1 MSTSYIPNSDLI
13 FAKES
18 SRQAS
23 PFTTFQA
30 GHFVK
35 PAPATQPVAKAD
47 NEDLLSFD
55 GEYSDLY
62 VTAAL
67 DLDYD
72 EPNAV
77 VEDRE
82 VEFVAAG
89 ESVVAVEM
97 LVAQPAKQVEVE
109 AIELRDAA

>member
-1 MSTSYIPNSDLI
+1 MSTSYIPNTDLI

-23 PFTTFQA
+23 PFTTFQP

-35 PAPATQPVAKAD
+35 PAPAAQPVAKIEND
-47 NEDLLSFD
+47 DLLSFE

-82 VEFVAAG
+82 MEFVSAG
-89 ESVVAVEM
+89 EAIVALELQVVRPTE
-97 LVAQPAKQVEVE
+97 QIEAKT
-109 AIELRDAA
+109 IAARNAA